1 MWLFKPLS
9 AHTAALS
16 PYFAIAPYGLCVA
29 LFRYRSIRA
38 LYRPISLSL
47 HTGSSYG
54 YCLRQYASAVALLP
68 RRQYA
73 QLARLCARACALAR
87 IRRSKPRPPSPT
99 TENALELFDVQHGG
113 GYRGGRRV
121 APPHR
126 RGKKIP
132 QSILQLKMKRCHK
145 LNRRLKLVMGVTF
158 LYRVFS
164 IVILV
169 KYIKCNLIL
178 KINFQFQRQ

>member
-38 LYRPISLSL
+38 LCRPISLSL

-99 TENALELFDVQHGG
+99 TENALELFDALYGG
-113 GYRGGRRV
+113 GYRGGGRRV

-178 KINFQFQRQ
+178 KINF

>member
-38 LYRPISLSL
+38 PATAIACGNTPPRLRYCLGGNTRNWRGYVLGLAPLRAYAALSL
-47 HTGSSYG
+47 
-54 YCLRQYASAVALLP
+54 V
-68 RRQYA
+68 
-73 QLARLCARACALAR
+73 
-87 IRRSKPRPPSPT
+87 PPSPT
-99 TENALELFDVQHGG
+99 TENALELFDVLHGG

-132 QSILQLKMKRCHK
+132 QSILQLKMKRRHK

-158 LYRVFS
+158 LYRFFS

>member
-16 PYFAIAPYGLCVA
+16 PYIAIAPYGLCVA
-29 LFRYRSIRA
+29 LYRYRSIRA
-38 LYRPISLSL
+38 PATAIACGNTPPRLRYCLGGNTRNWRGYVLGLAPLRAYAALSL
-47 HTGSSYG
+47 VPLH
-54 YCLRQYASAVALLP
+54 
-68 RRQYA
+68 
-73 QLARLCARACALAR
+73 
-87 IRRSKPRPPSPT
+87 PRPRVFSGCSMFCMAGDIGGAASSPAPSPG
-99 TENALELFDVQHGG
+99 E
-113 GYRGGRRV
+113 
-121 APPHR
+121 
-126 RGKKIP
+126 KIP
-132 QSILQLKMKRCHK
+132 QSILQLKMKRRHK

>member
-1 MWLFKPLS
+1 MFCLNNGKWRSVGNKYSLLGLPHLLFPLK
-9 AHTAALS
+9 H
-16 PYFAIAPYGLCVA
+16 
-29 LFRYRSIRA
+29 
-38 LYRPISLSL
+38 
-47 HTGSSYG
+47 
-54 YCLRQYASAVALLP
+54 
-68 RRQYA
+68 
-73 QLARLCARACALAR
+73 
-87 IRRSKPRPPSPT
+87 
-99 TENALELFDVQHGG
+99 HGG
-113 GYRGGRRV
+113 EYGGRRV

-178 KINFQFQRQ
+178 KINF

>member
-38 LYRPISLSL
+38 PATAIACGNTPPRLRYCLGGNTRNWRGYVLGLAPLRAYAALSL
-47 HTGSSYG
+47 VPLH
-54 YCLRQYASAVALLP
+54 
-68 RRQYA
+68 
-73 QLARLCARACALAR
+73 
-87 IRRSKPRPPSPT
+87 PRPRMLSSCSMLCM
-99 TENALELFDVQHGG
+99 AGDIG
-113 GYRGGRRV
+113 GGRRV

>member
-1 MWLFKPLS
+1 MGSVSP
-9 AHTAALS
+9 AL
-16 PYFAIAPYGLCVA
+16 AIAPYGLCVA
-29 LFRYRSIRA
+29 RFRYRSIRA
-38 LYRPISLSL
+38 LCRPISLSL

-87 IRRSKPRPPSPT
+87 IRRSKLRPPPLHPRPRMLSSCSMFCM
-99 TENALELFDVQHGG
+99 AGDIG
-113 GYRGGRRV
+113 GGRRV

-132 QSILQLKMKRCHK
+132 QSILQLKMKRRHK

-158 LYRVFS
+158 LYRVFA

>member
-38 LYRPISLSL
+38 PATAIACGNTPPRLR
-47 HTGSSYG
+47 
-54 YCLRQYASAVALLP
+54 YCLGGNTRNWRGYVLGLAPLRAYAALSFAPLH
-68 RRQYA
+68 
-73 QLARLCARACALAR
+73 
-87 IRRSKPRPPSPT
+87 PRPRVFSSCSMFCM
-99 TENALELFDVQHGG
+99 AGDIG
-113 GYRGGRRV
+113 GGRRV

-132 QSILQLKMKRCHK
+132 QFILQLKMKRRHK

>member
-38 LYRPISLSL
+38 PATAIACGNTPPRLR
-47 HTGSSYG
+47 
-54 YCLRQYASAVALLP
+54 YCLGGNTRNWRGYVLGLAPLRAHAALSFTPLH
-68 RRQYA
+68 
-73 QLARLCARACALAR
+73 
-87 IRRSKPRPPSPT
+87 PRPRMLSSCSMFCM
-99 TENALELFDVQHGG
+99 AGDIG
-113 GYRGGRRV
+113 GGRRV

-178 KINFQFQRQ
+178 KINF